1 MTTGSF
7 AGLRPAATVIN
18 YNTASL
24 TARCVQSLIDAG
36 FERIWVLDNASSH
49 ADRTA
54 LEKHLQPHAPR
65 CMLVLSDRNLGFAA
79 GSNLLIEHALDEP
92 DMTHVF
98 LLNSDAIVTADGITA
113 LCGAVRNSS
122 ADLAGGRVHRLEC
135 AADGS
140 EVYTDEAE
148 SLGIALYKT
157 LLASNRK
164 HREEAFLGPT
174 GGCALLSRDVLESLR
189 NAHGYVFDPDYFCY
203 AEDTDLCIRAV
214 LLGHSATYVDT
225 VVAYH
230 EGQASSG
237 GGFNDFVYYH
247 GIRNSVWT
255 VIKSVPGTIIAR
267 NLHWV
272 LLLHAGI
279 IVRHTLRSK
288 FRLTVRLY
296 YDAFRVLPAL
306 LGKRRAIRRTRRA
319 DAVAELTKTIT
330 PWFYE
335 PGYLRMAVRD
345 LFALRWLRKQ
355 Q

>member
-49 ADRTA
+49 TDRTA
-54 LEKHLQPHAPR
+54 LEKRLKPHAPR
-65 CMLVLSDRNLGFAA
+65 CTLVLSDRNLGFAA
-79 GSNLLIEHALDEP
+79 GSNLLIEHALAEP
-92 DMTHVF
+92 DITHVF

-113 LCGAVRNSS
+113 LCRVVRNSS
-122 ADLAGGRVHRLEC
+122 AGLAGGRVHRLEC
-135 AADGS
+135 TANGT
-140 EVYTDEAE
+140 EVRTDEVE

-164 HREEAFLGPT
+164 HRDEAFLGPT

-189 NAHGYVFDPDYFCY
+189 KAHGYVFDPDYFCY

-247 GIRNSVWT
+247 GIRNSVST
-255 VIKSVPGTIIAR
+255 VIKSVPAVIIAR

-288 FRLTVRLY
+288 FRLTVKLY
-296 YDAFRVLPAL
+296 YDALRALPVLL
-306 LGKRRAIRRTRRA
+306 KKRRAIQKTRRPGA
-319 DAVAELTKTIT
+319 TAELAKAIT

-335 PGYLRMAVRD
+335 PGYLQMAIRD
-345 LFALRWLRKQ
+345 LFAMRWLRKPQ
-355 Q
+355 